1 MNWTLYA
8 WLKRGHRRKSVLTE
22 MAKSKDPL
30 TANDISKKK
39 NLAISQVSFTL
50 KELLNM
56 QLIECLN
63 PNDKIGKLY
72 RISTKGKE
80 LLDEFSV

>member
-1 MNWTLYA
+1 M
-8 WLKRGHRRKSVLTE
+8 
-22 MAKSKDPL
+22 
-30 TANDISKKK
+30 TANDISKKM

-72 RISTKGKE
+72 KINTKGKE
-80 LLDEFSV
+80 LLNEVGV

>member
-1 MNWTLYA
+1 M
-8 WLKRGHRRKSVLTE
+8 
-22 MAKSKDPL
+22 

-56 QLIECLN
+56 QLTECLN
-63 PNDKIGKLY
+63 LNDKIGKLY
-72 RISTKGKE
+72 RISAKGKE
-80 LLDEFSV
+80 ILNEV

>member
-1 MNWTLYA
+1 
-8 WLKRGHRRKSVLTE
+8 

>member
-8 WLKRGHRRKSVLTE
+8 WLKRGHRRKSILTE
-22 MAKSKDPL
+22 IYRSKDPL

-56 QLIECLN
+56 QLTECLN
-63 PNDKIGKLY
+63 LNDKIGKLY
-72 RISTKGKE
+72 RISAKGKE
-80 LLDEFSV
+80 ILNEV